1 MAGSRRYRLLC
12 PIARALDHIGDRW
25 TLLILRDLHAG
36 PARFSELES
45 GLAGIA
51 TNLLTDRL
59 QQLMADGLVAKR
71 AGEHGLTLYTLTEL
85 GESTDNLLFEL
96 AMFGGRFQPDEEP
109 RRPGNLRTIVLS
121 MRTAMRRVVTP
132 DVRFEAEIIVDGE
145 RFTLDVADGSVE
157 MRYASAKSPDVVM
170 TSSYE
175 PMMAAADGEMPM
187 DHLLKNH
194 VQIITHTPNK
204 DVEFMT
210 LMGAAMTLFAHQS

>member
-145 RFTLDVADGSVE
+145 RFTLDVGDGSVE
-157 MRYASAKSPDVVM
+157 MRYASAESPDVVM

-210 LMGAAMTLFAHQS
+210 LMGAAMTLFAHQN